1 MNKKVS
7 IFFKTLSIIIGIVM
21 GVLIALFLIF
31 NEPLPEGKQGNEA
44 DALAHKIWTAIDK
57 SAWDSTGVVQWS
69 FLDRHDFL
77 WDKNRNW
84 VQVKW
89 SNYEVYVVLDELTG
103 VAFQNGQ
110 QVEGKKADKLIRKAW
125 SFFANDSFWLN
136 APAKV
141 FDEGTERRLV
151 AMENGDEAL
160 LITYKSGG
168 VTPGDSYLWMLDE
181 NGLPTSW
188 KMWVKVV
195 PIGGLSTSWQD
206 WTTTETGAKI
216 ALNHQFNDKIGVAI
230 TNLKTSKD
238 LKTFGFTQDPFSI
251 LEQ

>member
-7 IFFKTLSIIIGIVM
+7 RFFKVFSIIIGIVM

-31 NEPLPEGKQGNEA
+31 NEPLPEGKQGPEA
-44 DALAHKIWTAIDK
+44 DALANKIWTAIDK

-103 VAFQNGQ
+103 VAFKNGE

-141 FDEGTERRLV
+141 FDKGTERRLV
-151 AMENGDEAL
+151 TMENGDEAL

-168 VTPGDSYLWMLDE
+168 VTPGDSYLWTVDE

-238 LKTFGFTQDPFSI
+238 LETLGFKQDPFAI

>member
-1 MNKKVS
+1 M
-7 IFFKTLSIIIGIVM
+7 
-21 GVLIALFLIF
+21 
-31 NEPLPEGKQGNEA
+31 
-44 DALAHKIWTAIDK
+44 
-57 SAWDSTGVVQWS
+57 
-69 FLDRHDFL
+69 
-77 WDKNRNW
+77 
-84 VQVKW
+84 
-89 SNYEVYVVLDELTG
+89 
-103 VAFQNGQ
+103 AFQDGE
-110 QVEGKKADKLIRKAW
+110 QVEGKKSDKLIQKAW

-136 APAKV
+136 APSKV

-151 AMENGDEAL
+151 KLDDGSEAL

-168 VTPGDSYLWMLDE
+168 VTPGDSYLWIVDE

-238 LKTFGFTQDPFSI
+238 LIAFGLKEDPFVV

>member
-1 MNKKVS
+1 MQRKV
-7 IFFKTLSIIIGIVM
+7 IKFLKVLGIIIGIAM
-21 GVLIALFLIF
+21 GILIALFLIF
-31 NEPLPEGKQGNEA
+31 NEPLPKGEQGAAA
-44 DALAHKIWTAIDK
+44 DALAEKILVAIDK
-57 SAWDSTGVVQWS
+57 PAWDSTGVVQWS

-77 WDKNRNW
+77 WDKKRNW
-84 VQVKW
+84 VRVQW
-89 SNYEVYVVLDELTG
+89 SKNEVFLILDELTG
-103 VAFQNGQ
+103 VAFHDGQ
-110 QVEGKKADKLIRKAW
+110 QVEGKKADKLIQKAW

-136 APAKV
+136 APSKV

-151 AMENGDEAL
+151 TMDNGDEAL

-168 VTPGDSYLWMLDE
+168 VTPGDSYLWIVDE

-206 WTTTETGAKI
+206 WTITETGAKI

-238 LKTFGFTQDPFSI
+238 LIAFGLEEDPFYV